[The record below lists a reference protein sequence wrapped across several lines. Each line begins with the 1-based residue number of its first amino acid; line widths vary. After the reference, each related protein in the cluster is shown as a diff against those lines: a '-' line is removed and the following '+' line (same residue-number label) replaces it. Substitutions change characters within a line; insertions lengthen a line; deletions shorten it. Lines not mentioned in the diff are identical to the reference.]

1 MVKKMKNDYKKGDSD
16 RSKDKK
22 KTILMILSAVLVISL
37 AQIIMKKGM
46 STISLG
52 GLTSLI
58 NIPNIV
64 TIFTNVYVVVGLLMN
79 VTSLVVW
86 LGAISRTDISFAYPL
101 LSTAYIVTTLFAI
114 FLFHEHVSVIR
125 WLGVGLI
132 FIGSCIIGRS

>member
-58 NIPNIV
+58 NIPNLV

-79 VTSLVVW
+79 VISLVVW
-86 LGAISRTDISFAYPL
+86 LGAISRTDISLAYPL
-101 LSTAYIVTTLFAI
+101 LSTGYIVITILAI
-114 FLFHEHVSVIR
+114 FLLHENVSVTR
-125 WLGVGLI
+125 WFGVGMI
-132 FIGSCIIGRS
+132 FAGSCLIGKS